1 MIIYIQPQRTPRET
15 NFLFQLASFF
25 KCLVLNVIF
34 NTISWLS
41 VLLQSLLLG
50 TSRYPPMNVMWVW
63 PCSYVWASFVE
74 ENEKYMYQNKTTVAF
89 RKSQT
94 TFFTYTVISSSPPNK
109 RQSTLQTKVLMD
121 TNSISRN
128 DFQFQLFNHISPAL
142 FYSSSELSCVWYF
155 RTRLKVIK
163 IVFL

>member
-1 MIIYIQPQRTPRET
+1 MIIYIQPQRTHRET

-50 TSRYPPMNVMWVW
+50 TSRYPPMNVMRVW
-63 PCSYVWASFVE
+63 PCSYVWVSFVE

-128 DFQFQLFNHISPAL
+128 KIQLSFDHEHRGSLFHIPRAGLTWS
-142 FYSSSELSCVWYF
+142 W
-155 RTRLKVIK
+155 
-163 IVFL
+163 

>member
-121 TNSISRN
+121 INNISRKKI
-128 DFQFQLFNHISPAL
+128 QLSFDHEHSGSLFHILRAGLTWS
-142 FYSSSELSCVWYF
+142 W
-155 RTRLKVIK
+155 
-163 IVFL
+163 